1 MKMLISA
8 LKFELRPSP
17 ATERITRV
25 CFVTTML
32 CFAALM
38 VVTFTAP

>member
-1 MKMLISA
+1 MKMFISA

-17 ATERITRV
+17 VTERITRF
-25 CFVTTML
+25 CFITTLL
-32 CFAALM
+32 CFTALM